1 MVILYTNGKEMSIV
15 KRGFNLLKTNLSLKK
30 ENLRQIPCKNCIK
43 KIMNYSIDEIDC
55 SVNPDFN
62 IGNYLIRNCKFLTE
76 KLKLGLPILFVIN
89 KSKK

>member
-1 MVILYTNGKEMSIV
+1 
-15 KRGFNLLKTNLSLKK
+15 
-30 ENLRQIPCKNCIK
+30 
-43 KIMNYSIDEIDC
+43 MNYSIDEIDC